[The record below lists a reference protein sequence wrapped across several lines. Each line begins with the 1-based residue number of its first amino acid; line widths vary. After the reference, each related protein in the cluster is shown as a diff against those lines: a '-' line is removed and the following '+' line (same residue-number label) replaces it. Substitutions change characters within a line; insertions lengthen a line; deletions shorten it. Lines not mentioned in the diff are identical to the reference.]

1 MRLGI
6 GRQKS
11 RVYNEPIEMKERRH
25 GCIPQAFLWHGHC
38 YRIHAV
44 ERCWTVLRRR
54 RDTGRICF
62 LVRCAEGTF
71 EVYQNLASN
80 TWHLHKAQ
88 WDREVQA
95 A

>member
-1 MRLGI
+1 MGI
-6 GRQKS
+6 GWRKS

-38 YRIHAV
+38 YHIHAV
-44 ERCWTVLRRR
+44 ERCWTDLGWR
-54 RDTGRICF
+54 RDAGRMCF

-71 EVYQNLASN
+71 ELYQNLTSN
-80 TWHLHKAQ
+80 TWHLHKAL
-88 WDREVQA
+88 WKREVQA